1 VSIFSRSRALA
12 LGALGALAFAALRCG
27 PLDTCTRISDC
38 SVGLTCVEGTC
49 QVVLSTVV
57 GEGGAAEASAVAEA
71 AAPVDSG
78 SATSAGDGGAGDAAL
93 ATLPYRAKRW
103 VEPYVDPNA
112 DDGAAPPDPS
122 GF

>member
-38 SVGLTCVEGTC
+38 SVGLTCVEGSC
-49 QVVLSTVV
+49 QVVLSNVV
-57 GEGGAAEASAVAEA
+57 GEGGAAEASTVAEA

-78 SATSAGDGGAGDAAL
+78 AAAAADSSTGSAASAPY
-93 ATLPYRAKRW
+93 PYRAKRW

>member
-1 VSIFSRSRALA
+1 VSIFSRSRAVA
-12 LGALGALAFAALRCG
+12 LGALGALALAALRCG

-57 GEGGAAEASAVAEA
+57 GEGGAAEASAGAEA

-78 SATSAGDGGAGDAAL
+78 AGTAGDSSTGDAAP

>member
-12 LGALGALAFAALRCG
+12 LGALGALALAALRCG

-49 QVVLSTVV
+49 QIALSSVV
-57 GEGGAAEASAVAEA
+57 GEGGAGEASTAAEA

-78 SATSAGDGGAGDAAL
+78 SAATASDGGADAAL
-93 ATLPYRAKRW
+93 PTLMHRAQRW